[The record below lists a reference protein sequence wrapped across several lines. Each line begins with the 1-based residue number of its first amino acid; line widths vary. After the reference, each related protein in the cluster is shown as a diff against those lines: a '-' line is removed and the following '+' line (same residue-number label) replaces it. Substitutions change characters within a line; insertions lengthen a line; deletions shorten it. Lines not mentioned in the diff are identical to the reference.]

1 MLVSHNIEEKK
12 RFMQTPI
19 GRLFKWFGRI
29 VAVFCIIKVF
39 TTVRSV
45 FFVSNVNT
53 ANNLG
58 RNIRSLLS
66 YLPFAFTQDIY
77 NDLIIQYISFLFV
90 GVLIYLNVNSL
101 FNNLLAS
108 LKNILMREMKIK
120 FNSNTTM
127 IIFCFFMGIYFMSNV
142 LLMSMNLHHKYR
154 DSLDEILEKQLDYL
168 TIKRLFDYVFLT
180 STLCSFCIL
189 SFNRY
194 VKS

>member
-19 GRLFKWFGRI
+19 GTLFKWVGRC

-45 FFVSNVNT
+45 FFESNVNT
-53 ANNLG
+53 ANNLS
-58 RNIRSLLS
+58 RNIRSFLS

-77 NDLIIQYISFLFV
+77 NDLMIQYISFLFV
-90 GVLIYLNVNSL
+90 GILIYLNVNSL

-142 LLMSMNLHHKYR
+142 LLMSMNLHDKYR